1 MFLVSLAEV
10 LVWTATYLTVNA
22 IQGFEPAFYFSMVR
36 FLGDNQE
43 KTKKWNHNIAPVFL
57 DVTLVIG

>member
-1 MFLVSLAEV
+1 MFLVSLVEV

-43 KTKKWNHNIAPVFL
+43 KTKK
-57 DVTLVIG
+57 